1 MKGIRNLVPANL
13 VVALLMVGS
22 LTAAAAQEHVR
33 YSAPQAFTYE
43 ELVALA
49 HDELPPQLQEKLRKL
64 TTTPF
69 VSNEAY
75 LDEFRPH
82 SPEVAGLGPVLRV
95 VLWNIERGIQLEAV
109 KLLLT
114 DKNAFLNQYL
124 QDRAGISPEQQG
136 QLPSIN
142 RDRLLDDIDVLQT
155 ADILVLN
162 EVDWG
167 MKRSGYRAVIRELG
181 QALHMNWAYGVEF
194 LEIDPVQTGTET
206 FDKVQDEADRQR
218 LRQEIAVDKERL
230 LNMHGTAILSRYPI
244 REAVLKPFELQ
255 GYDWFKEEK
264 NLAGLEKKKREM
276 AKKAGLE
283 SVLRQMRRGGRTA
296 LSVTLEVPGIPEGR
310 LTVVSP
316 HLENRTSPKNR
327 RKQMLE
333 VLEAVRDISHPVII
347 AGDLNTTMSS
357 NEVTTVNKLL
367 FKKYGSTDFWVNK
380 GIKYASGLGLAYD
393 ALKFG
398 FRTTR
403 FQSDPTAKGVKW
415 VASNQERGLFEKVEQ
430 FRFAD
435 GKAFDFRGDPR
446 RTINGMA
453 GSLANSNQRA
463 AKGFAHTFALGRTV
477 GAKGKYKL
485 DWFFVK
491 AYSKDPRDSSQSYR
505 LAPHL
510 ARTMDDVKN
519 ALAAPLS
526 DHAPMSIDLPFEE
539 PGQLP
544 PPRWPEKPA
553 GADEPESW
561 DYRGYPCRG
570 FVQAEEDPTQ
580 RERLVWLYG
589 YYSALRG
596 DKFDRRVTSGRAL
609 EFRDL
614 LQQRCSA
621 EPDRNL
627 IGNVAILANASPA
640 DTPAQPSG
648 LEKQWDLRSY
658 SARQLVEGLQ
668 EEEENLDAVLI
679 WMHGFHTGTYRSG
692 LDQPITPAGVLEF
705 AERLLRTAQSN
716 LKRPILDLVRELSQ
730 P

>member
-1 MKGIRNLVPANL
+1 MKRFRYLMPANL
-13 VVALLMVGS
+13 LAALLTVGS
-22 LTAAAAQEHVR
+22 LTTAAPQEYVR
-33 YSAPQAFTYE
+33 YSAPQSFTYD

-49 HDELPPQLQEKLRKL
+49 QDDLPPQLEEKLQRL

-69 VSNEAY
+69 VSNEAF
-75 LDEFRPH
+75 LGEALPH
-82 SPEVAGLGPVLRV
+82 RPEVEGLGSVLRV
-95 VLWNIERGIQLEAV
+95 ALWNIEQGIELDAI

-114 DKNAFLNQYL
+114 DKDAFLSRYL
-124 QDRAGISPEQQG
+124 QDRTGMHSQQEG
-136 QLPSIN
+136 GGKDQLPSIN
-142 RDRLLDDIDVLQT
+142 RERLLEDIDVLQT

-167 MKRSGYRAVIRELG
+167 TKRSGYRAVVRELG

-194 LEIDPVQTGTET
+194 LEIDPAQTGTET
-206 FDKVQDEADRQR
+206 FDNVQDEAERKR
-218 LRQEIAVDKERL
+218 LRQETAVDKDRL

-264 NLAGLEKKKREM
+264 NLAGLEKKKRQM

-283 SVLRQMRRGGRTA
+283 SVLRQMRRGGRTT
-296 LSVTLEVPGIPEGR
+296 LSVTLDVPGIPEGR

-316 HLENRTSPKNR
+316 HLENRTAPKNR

-333 VLEAVRDISHPVII
+333 VLEAVRDIDHPVII

-357 NEVTTVNKLL
+357 SEVTTVNKLL
-367 FKKYGSTDFWVNK
+367 FKKYGTTEFWVNQ
-380 GIKYASGLGLAYD
+380 GVKYASGLGLAYD

-398 FRTTR
+398 FRTAR

-446 RTINGMA
+446 RTINGLE

-463 AKGFAHTFALGRTV
+463 AKGFAHTFALGMTV

-491 AYSKDPRDSSQSYR
+491 AYSRDPRDRSQSYR

-510 ARTMDDVKN
+510 ARTMNDVQN
-519 ALAAPLS
+519 ALARPLS
-526 DHAPMSIDLPFEE
+526 DHAPLSIDLPFQE

-544 PPRWPEKPA
+544 PPRWPEKPP

-570 FVQAEEDPTQ
+570 FVQAEEDPTH

-596 DKFDRRVTSGRAL
+596 DKFNRRVNSGRAL

-614 LQQRCSA
+614 LQLRCTS

-627 IGNVAILANASPA
+627 IGTVAILANASPA

-648 LEKQWDLRSY
+648 VEKQWDLRSY
-658 SARQLVEGLQ
+658 SAGQLVEGLQ
-668 EEEENLDAVLI
+668 QEEENLDA
-679 WMHGFHTGTYRSG
+679 
-692 LDQPITPAGVLEF
+692 
-705 AERLLRTAQSN
+705 
-716 LKRPILDLVRELSQ
+716 
-730 P
+730 